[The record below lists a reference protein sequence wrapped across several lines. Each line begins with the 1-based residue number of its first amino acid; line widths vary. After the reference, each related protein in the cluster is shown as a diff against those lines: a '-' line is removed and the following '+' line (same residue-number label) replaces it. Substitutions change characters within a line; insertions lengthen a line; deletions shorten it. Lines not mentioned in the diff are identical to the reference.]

1 MSQEL
6 RTGGRQG
13 YSAEI
18 AGLWNGLTQTLSRL
32 EEIAAEPDASLAD
45 ADALDALPGL
55 QYTLHAASETVA
67 GIAPPAE
74 AESSH
79 AELAAAL
86 ADARDATAEVVEA
99 ASTGG
104 PDAAWPLVWE
114 WRGALF
120 RVRLARLRLA
130 PVPEAADP
138 AEAAET
144 PAAVT
149 AVVLA
154 LGGAIVVALGALLG
168 LWPVVAAGV
177 TVVACALLRPWP

>member
-18 AGLWNGLTQTLSRL
+18 AGLWSGLAHTLSRL
-32 EEIAAEPDASLAD
+32 EEIAAEPDAALAD
-45 ADALDALPGL
+45 ADTIDTLPGL

-74 AESSH
+74 AQSSH

-86 ADARDATAEVVEA
+86 ADARDATSDIVEA

-104 PDAAWPLVWE
+104 ADAAWPLVWE

-120 RVRLARLRLA
+120 RMRLARLRLA
-130 PVPEAADP
+130 PVPDTPDPDP
-138 AEAAET
+138 ATASSG
-144 PAAVT
+144 AVT

-154 LGGAIVVALGALLG
+154 LGGAIVVAFGALLG
-168 LWPVVAAGV
+168 LWPLVAAGV
-177 TVVACALLRPWP
+177 TLVACALLRPWP